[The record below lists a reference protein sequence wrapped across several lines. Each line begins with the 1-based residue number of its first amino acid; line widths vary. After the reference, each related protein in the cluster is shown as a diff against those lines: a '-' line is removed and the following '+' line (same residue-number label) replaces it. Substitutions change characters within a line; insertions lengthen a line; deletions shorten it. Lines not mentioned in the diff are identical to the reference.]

1 MGESFALLNRASH
14 AGSLAEISRAEARR
28 RRGGEKKWVRASRL
42 ADARTVP
49 DPSRMVLAQR
59 RRGAEGERR
68 NG

>member
-1 MGESFALLNRASH
+1 MGERFAQRKCSSR
-14 AGSLAEISRAEARR
+14 AGSLAVGSRAEARR

-59 RRGAEGERR
+59 R
-68 NG
+68 